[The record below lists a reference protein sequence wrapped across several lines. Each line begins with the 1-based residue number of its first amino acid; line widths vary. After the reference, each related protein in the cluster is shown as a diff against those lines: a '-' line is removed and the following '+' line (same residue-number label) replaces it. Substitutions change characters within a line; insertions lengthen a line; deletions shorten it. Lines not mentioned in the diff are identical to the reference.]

1 MEKMMILQECSALN
15 ERTIPTNEG
24 TKVVESFEVVFTDMI
39 DTVMGETGRTLT
51 VQFKQEP
58 PVVGKIYN
66 VSARLDVVNYEKDG
80 RKGRFFKCNILKAK
94 PM

>member
-1 MEKMMILQECSALN
+1 MMILQECSALKQN
-15 ERTIPTNEG
+15 TVNGRDGQQQVI
-24 TKVVESFEVVFTDMI
+24 ESFEVVFTDMI

-80 RKGRFFKCNILKAK
+80 RKGRFFKCNILEAK